1 MKSDLQERGSPKN
14 SSDALGWFLLLICLG
29 ALVGSFGVLADGAPK
44 ASSGKILKVM
54 SYNIHHGEGIDRR
67 LDLERIAAVIA
78 DSGADIVAL
87 QELDQSTRRTGGVA
101 QTEVLAH
108 HLGMHHQF
116 AKALHFQGGAYGL
129 AVLVGGPS
137 CGIAFTPC
145 PIAWARSLALR
156 WRPGLRRVR
165 GARSYTWWMSIFVT

>member
-1 MKSDLQERGSPKN
+1 MKSDLQERGSQKTGRCIGLVP
-14 SSDALGWFLLLICLG
+14 SVDMPGRTGRFLWG
-29 ALVGSFGVLADGAPK
+29 VGRRCAQGIVW
-44 ASSGKILKVM
+44 KILKVM

-116 AKALHFQGGAYGL
+116 AKALHFQGGAYGRQ
-129 AVLVGGPS
+129 
-137 CGIAFTPC
+137 C
-145 PIAWARSLALR
+145 
-156 WRPGLRRVR
+156 
-165 GARSYTWWMSIFVT
+165 